1 MRQFAVSFYFRTPLK
16 KTEMKKTIV
25 MMLCALFTT
34 AAIAQQKIGHINSAE
49 VLQAMPEF
57 KQMQDALEKKKG
69 EYTKVLETMYKEYE
83 IKSKDVQDN
92 GKNMMEAILE
102 AKIQEVQD
110 LQRRIQAFEEKVQGE
125 LEKYQGDLMR
135 PINDKYIKL
144 LEEAAKEGGY
154 TYILDIASGSVP
166 YFPKE
171 EFSVTE
177 VVKRKVALAPPA
189 SPRPATPTPTPAKP
203 AGK

>member
-1 MRQFAVSFYFRTPLK
+1 
-16 KTEMKKTIV
+16 MKKTIV
-25 MMLCALFTT
+25 MMLCALITT
-34 AAIAQQKIGHINSAE
+34 AAIAQQKIGHINSSE

-57 KQMQDALEKKKG
+57 KQMQEALEKKKG

-83 IKSKDVQDN
+83 LKSKDVQDN

-102 AKIQEVQD
+102 AKIQEIQD

-166 YFPKE
+166 YFPKD

-177 VVKRKVALAPPA
+177 SVKKKVATAAPAAPKPA
-189 SPRPATPTPTPAKP
+189 TPTPAKP

>member
-1 MRQFAVSFYFRTPLK
+1 
-16 KTEMKKTIV
+16 
-25 MMLCALFTT
+25 
-34 AAIAQQKIGHINSAE
+34 
-49 VLQAMPEF
+49 
-57 KQMQDALEKKKG
+57 
-69 EYTKVLETMYKEYE
+69 
-83 IKSKDVQDN
+83 
-92 GKNMMEAILE
+92 MMEAILE

-177 VVKRKVALAPPA
+177 GVKRKVAVSAPAAPK
-189 SPRPATPTPTPAKP
+189 PATPTPTPAKP